1 MKIKL
6 SLCNNGARNNKQ
18 GDFMKIKEL
27 VKIDNVID
35 TPWKV
40 MDLFSKDL
48 LHTDIDEYLQENL
61 ISVEINGKTL
71 LVKDKDNNYLCL
83 FLSYCKH
90 ESCFCSKIT
99 PSQIHHENFRKFQE
113 KLWNKFM
120 DRDYQQNEFKLLND
134 ESDIHI

>member
-61 ISVEINGKTL
+61 ISVEINGKDFIG
-71 LVKDKDNNYLCL
+71 K
-83 FLSYCKH
+83 
-90 ESCFCSKIT
+90 
-99 PSQIHHENFRKFQE
+99 R
-113 KLWNKFM
+113 
-120 DRDYQQNEFKLLND
+120 
-134 ESDIHI
+134 